1 MDTFEDTFQH
11 PVIVCA
17 HNLDVS
23 DFDSL
28 ASQLANRLTLNVEMQ
43 NHKNCDLKT
52 IYNSNAI
59 DKVQLIEKKSSILP
73 DMRYELVLN
82 EVSLI
87 FYDDF
92 IEICITFELDY
103 YHLLKLYQKNE
114 LKTII
119 FFNTL
124 FNQLKLLGI
133 EEVHFGIFVESANGK
148 NFKYCWENIF
158 QNLLSSLNYFKLTL
172 KDYNKQ

>member
-1 MDTFEDTFQH
+1 MNTFEDTFQD

-23 DFDSL
+23 DFEYF
-28 ASQLANRLTLNVEMQ
+28 ACQLANRLILNIEMQ
-43 NHKNCDLKT
+43 NHKNSYLKT
-52 IYNSNAI
+52 IYNTSAI
-59 DKVQLIEKKSSILP
+59 NKAQLIEKKSSVLP

-82 EVSLI
+82 DVSLI

-92 IEICITFELDY
+92 IEISISFDLDY
-103 YHLLKLYQKNE
+103 YHLLQLYQKNE
-114 LKTII
+114 LKTIF

-133 EEVHFGIFVESANGK
+133 EKVHFGIFSEAANGED
-148 NFKYCWENIF
+148 FKYCWENIF
-158 QNLLSSLNYFKLTL
+158 QDLINNHNHFKLTL
-172 KDYNKQ
+172 

>member
-17 HNLDVS
+17 HNLNIS
-23 DFDSL
+23 DFDSF
-28 ASQLANRLTLNVEMQ
+28 ANQLVNGLTLHVEMQ
-43 NHKNCDLKT
+43 NHKNSYLKT
-52 IYNSNAI
+52 IYNSDAI

-82 EVSLI
+82 DVSLI

-92 IEICITFELDY
+92 IEISISYDLDY
-103 YHLLKLYQKNE
+103 YHLLQLYQKNE
-114 LKTII
+114 LKTIF

-124 FNQLKLLGI
+124 FNKLKLLGI
-133 EEVHFGIFVESANGK
+133 EEVHFGIFSEAANGED
-148 NFKYCWENIF
+148 FKYCWENIF
-158 QNLLSSLNYFKLTL
+158 QDLTNSHNHFHL
-172 KDYNKQ
+172 AF

>member
-1 MDTFEDTFQH
+1 MDTFEDAFQH

-23 DFDSL
+23 VFEYF

-43 NHKNCDLKT
+43 NHKNSYLKT
-52 IYNSNAI
+52 IHDTFTINKA
-59 DKVQLIEKKSSILP
+59 QLIEKKSSILP

-82 EVSLI
+82 DVSLI

-92 IEICITFELDY
+92 IEISISFDLDY
-103 YHLLKLYQKNE
+103 YHLLQLYQKNE
-114 LKTII
+114 LRTI
-119 FFNTL
+119 FFFNIL

-133 EEVHFGIFVESANGK
+133 EEVHFGIFSEAANGED
-148 NFKYCWENIF
+148 FKYCWGNIF
-158 QNLLSSLNYFKLTL
+158 QDLINNHNHFKLTL
-172 KDYNKQ
+172 

>member
-1 MDTFEDTFQH
+1 MDTFEDTFQD

-23 DFDSL
+23 DFEYF
-28 ASQLANRLTLNVEMQ
+28 ASQLANRLILNIEMQ
-43 NHKNCDLKT
+43 NHKNSYLKT
-52 IYNSNAI
+52 IYNSDSI
-59 DKVQLIEKKSSILP
+59 DKVQLIEKKSSVLP
-73 DMRYELVLN
+73 VMRYELVLN

-103 YHLLKLYQKNE
+103 YHLLPLYQKNE
-114 LKTII
+114 LKTIF

-133 EEVHFGIFVESANGK
+133 EEVHFGIFSEAANGED
-148 NFKYCWENIF
+148 FKYCWENIF
-158 QNLLSSLNYFKLTL
+158 QDLVNNHNHFKLTL
-172 KDYNKQ
+172 

>member
-28 ASQLANRLTLNVEMQ
+28 ASQLANSLALNIEMQ
-43 NHKNCDLKT
+43 NHKNSYLKT
-52 IYNSNAI
+52 KSYTNATN
-59 DKVQLIEKKSSILP
+59 KATLIERKSTLISN
-73 DMRYELVLN
+73 MKYELVLS
-82 EVSLI
+82 EISLI

-92 IEICITFELDY
+92 IEINISFDLDY
-103 YHLLKLYQKNE
+103 FHLLQLYQKNE
-114 LKTII
+114 LKKII
-119 FFNTL
+119 LFNTL

-133 EEVHFGIFVESANGK
+133 EEVHFGIFAESANGED
-148 NFKYCWENIF
+148 FKYCWKNIF
-158 QNLLSSLNYFKLTL
+158 QDLSNSHNHFQLAL
-172 KDYNKQ
+172 